1 MSLTIAPVKCE
12 DKIDEQHHKS
22 AWFQFMKSVATFR
35 GDLTS
40 LTAPPFLLAP
50 WSIVEYSAYWA
61 EHPRLLVSP
70 AREECPK
77 RRALLVLQ
85 WFLSTLKQQH
95 ASKDENGKRK
105 KLKPLN
111 PFLGEIF
118 LGKWLDDAGTTHLVT
133 EQVSHHPPTTAFRIW
148 NDAHGVRLEGHVS
161 PKAYFSSTINI
172 ERQGYSVLHIDKY
185 NEDHWI
191 TMPKVHVEGIVTFQI
206 APELSGVSYIRSS
219 SGYTTRVNYSSKGWI
234 KGKSNSFIA
243 TIYPDNDERK
253 PLFIVEG
260 RWSDSYTIKDGDGKV
275 LETVDLTS
283 LRRTPLQVAPIE
295 SQHPLESRR
304 AWKPVVDAINANDIF
319 TTGHE
324 KSRIENAQR
333 ALRKM
338 EKDAGETWTRR
349 YFTQVEEDP
358 IAEKLSVKSKSAP
371 ADGPNRTIWKFDDEK
386 FKRITE
392 NQQNGIKSPIRPRFD
407 SGVGFLE
414 IEEV

>member
-1 MSLTIAPVKCE
+1 
-12 DKIDEQHHKS
+12 
-22 AWFQFMKSVATFR
+22 
-35 GDLTS
+35 
-40 LTAPPFLLAP
+40 
-50 WSIVEYSAYWA
+50 
-61 EHPRLLVSP
+61 
-70 AREECPK
+70 
-77 RRALLVLQ
+77 
-85 WFLSTLKQQH
+85 
-95 ASKDENGKRK
+95 
-105 KLKPLN
+105 
-111 PFLGEIF
+111 
-118 LGKWLDDAGTTHLVT
+118 
-133 EQVSHHPPTTAFRIW
+133 
-148 NDAHGVRLEGHVS
+148 
-161 PKAYFSSTINI
+161 
-172 ERQGYSVLHIDKY
+172 
-185 NEDHWI
+185 
-191 TMPKVHVEGIVTFQI
+191 MPKVHVEGIVTFQI

-234 KGKSNSFIA
+234 KGKSNSFTA
-243 TIYPDNDERK
+243 TIYPDNDESK

-260 RWSDSYTIKDGDGKV
+260 RWSDSYAIKDGNGKV

-371 ADGPNRTIWKFDDEK
+371 ADGPNRMIWKFDDEK